1 LGEDCLTRRAA
12 DDGGPTGGLPRGPV
26 LGLVVLKK
34 TACVLRGVRA
44 AQQATKTIPILAVA
58 DDLVGSGLAT
68 SLAHQGGNT
77 TGVSILASELDVKR
91 LEILHEFV
99 PRAQRIAVVADPST
113 VSTRAQLV
121 RAARDLG
128 LELVWFEAQ
137 SPDEIVRAFDAMAS
151 AKIEAINLL
160 ASPLLN
166 QQRQIIIE
174 RAVQLRFPA
183 IYQRPE
189 TAEEGGFLAYGP
201 RFQQIYRL
209 IVARLLVKLLQ
220 GTKPADLPIEQPTKF
235 ELVLNLK
242 TAKALG
248 ITLSADEIA
257 GYETIDPCRCRK
269 TSVSLEDEFWTA
281 LKEIATTQNVGIP
294 KLISMIDSQ
303 RRNNNLSS
311 AIRVYVLNYFKH
323 GTKRSG
329 RR

>member
-1 LGEDCLTRRAA
+1 MRRRAFIA
-12 DDGGPTGGLPRGPV
+12 ALGGAAAWPLAAHAQESGRIYRIGGLNNLPRTAPHILALFDELRQVGFV
-26 LGLVVLKK
+26 EGQNLVVIGAWAYRPELFPEMAAELVKAK
-34 TACVLRGVRA
+34 ADVIVCAGDSATRA

-77 TGVSILASELDVKR
+77 TGVSILASDLDVKR

-99 PRAQRIAVVADPST
+99 SRAQRIAVVADPST

-137 SPDEIVRAFDAMAS
+137 SADEMVRAFDAIALGR
-151 AKIEAINLL
+151 IEAVNVL

-166 QQRQIIIE
+166 QQRRIIIE
-174 RAVQLRFPA
+174 RAAALRLPV
-183 IYQRPE
+183 IYQWPE

-201 RFQQIYRL
+201 RFTQVYRQ

-235 ELVLNLK
+235 ELVINLK

-248 ITLSADEIA
+248 LEVPPSLLARADE
-257 GYETIDPCRCRK
+257 
-269 TSVSLEDEFWTA
+269 
-281 LKEIATTQNVGIP
+281 
-294 KLISMIDSQ
+294 
-303 RRNNNLSS
+303 
-311 AIRVYVLNYFKH
+311 AIE
-323 GTKRSG
+323 
-329 RR
+329 